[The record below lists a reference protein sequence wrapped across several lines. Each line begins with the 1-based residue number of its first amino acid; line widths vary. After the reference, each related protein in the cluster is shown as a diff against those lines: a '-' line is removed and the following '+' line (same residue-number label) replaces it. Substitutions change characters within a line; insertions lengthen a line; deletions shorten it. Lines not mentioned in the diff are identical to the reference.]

1 MRARRRERS
10 RATRAVCLGVAA
22 VVGASS
28 ARAGGAPPH
37 AKTCFRAHL
46 VGSVLGQSDLGGP
59 RASVAGAIAMK
70 AFDEFEGAILRG
82 EEPSAEL
89 REALANA
96 LRGSDRAANK
106 KCVEE
111 AEKEMKDTQEKK
123 DVDKFLKM
131 TEGLP
136 EATCKDLAAC
146 VTWFEERKDK
156 FEGLLIQREK
166 RGEEKGSTKQ
176 GYPGYPTDQVEE
188 EEVDEEQVGDDD
200 ESDPRSRQDDE
211 ALKDEED
218 EKEALEQQDSEV
230 PAGDDIPEQDAEVD
244 GFDDKE
250 DDVDTQNDDDK
261 EDDGGSSPPPTDDTS
276 DSAPVTPD
284 TSDSAPVTP
293 DTSDSAPVTPDTSD
307 SAPVTPDTSDSAPVT
322 PDTSDSAPVTPDT
335 SDSAPVTP
343 DTSDSAPVTPDTS
356 ASAPVTPDT
365 SASAPPEA
373 LSAVLKAPPPPKRLI
388 TLRPPLLKR
397 LRMTMPTPPPKILR
411 TPTLKNLR
419 TPRMASLT
427 TTYLRKNLMTDLRT
441 VMLLKKLKKHLRL
454 LRMTLKRPNRRWTPI
469 PKQTR
474 PITLPMK
481 ILKQRIQLSVSPV
494 NLTPEWCTS
503 PSLRRLAHTQ
513 PMSCIDAVTRQS
525 SYPQRVSTE
534 PSRTNMVKK
543 R

>member
-22 VVGASS
+22 VLGASS

-37 AKTCFRAHL
+37 AKSCFRAHL

-70 AFDEFEGAILRG
+70 AFEEFEGALLRG

-111 AEKEMKDTQEKK
+111 AEKEMKDTQDKK
-123 DVDKFLKM
+123 DADKFLKM

-156 FEGLLIQREK
+156 FKGLLIQREK

-211 ALKDEED
+211 ALKNEEED
-218 EKEALEQQDSEV
+218 EKEALEKQDSEV
-230 PAGDDIPEQDAEVD
+230 PVGDDIPQQDAEVD

-293 DTSDSAPVTPDTSD
+293 DTSDSAPVTPDTSG
-307 SAPVTPDTSDSAPVT
+307 SARTQKTRARGTLGGAEGAAAAKKDDNSTAAAAKKAENDDAYADAENPENADAEKSEDTEDGKSDDFVSPEEPDDGSA
-322 PDTSDSAPVTPDT
+322 DGDAPEEIEE
-335 SDSAPVTP
+335 A
-343 DTSDSAPVTPDTS
+343 
-356 ASAPVTPDT
+356 
-365 SASAPPEA
+365 PEA
-373 LSAVLKAPPPPKRLI
+373 AP
-388 TLRPPLLKR
+388 
-397 LRMTMPTPPPKILR
+397 
-411 TPTLKNLR
+411 
-419 TPRMASLT
+419 
-427 TTYLRKNLMTDLRT
+427 D
-441 VMLLKKLKKHLRL
+441 
-454 LRMTLKRPNRRWTPI
+454 
-469 PKQTR
+469 
-474 PITLPMK
+474 
-481 ILKQRIQLSVSPV
+481 
-494 NLTPEWCTS
+494 
-503 PSLRRLAHTQ
+503 
-513 PMSCIDAVTRQS
+513 DAET
-525 SYPQRVSTE
+525 TE
-534 PSRTNMVKK
+534 PPVEADTEADKADNAANENTEAENPALGFARQPHTGMVYFAVASTFGAYAAYVVHRRRHEAELLPTACKYGAISYENGEEALK
-543 R
+543 TTKAC

>member
-22 VVGASS
+22 VLGASS

-59 RASVAGAIAMK
+59 GASVAGAIAMK
-70 AFDEFEGAILRG
+70 AFEEFEGAILRG

-123 DVDKFLKM
+123 DADKFLKM

-156 FEGLLIQREK
+156 FKGLLIQREK

-211 ALKDEED
+211 ALKNEED
-218 EKEALEQQDSEV
+218 EKEALEKQDSEV
-230 PAGDDIPEQDAEVD
+230 PVGDDIPQQDAEVD

-276 DSAPVTPD
+276 DSAPVTLGGAEGAAAAKKDDNSTAAAAKKAENDDAYADAENPENADAEKSEDTEDGKSDDFVSPEEPD
-284 TSDSAPVTP
+284 DGSA
-293 DTSDSAPVTPDTSD
+293 DGDAPEEIEE
-307 SAPVTPDTSDSAPVT
+307 A
-322 PDTSDSAPVTPDT
+322 
-335 SDSAPVTP
+335 
-343 DTSDSAPVTPDTS
+343 
-356 ASAPVTPDT
+356 
-365 SASAPPEA
+365 PEA
-373 LSAVLKAPPPPKRLI
+373 AP
-388 TLRPPLLKR
+388 
-397 LRMTMPTPPPKILR
+397 
-411 TPTLKNLR
+411 
-419 TPRMASLT
+419 
-427 TTYLRKNLMTDLRT
+427 D
-441 VMLLKKLKKHLRL
+441 
-454 LRMTLKRPNRRWTPI
+454 
-469 PKQTR
+469 
-474 PITLPMK
+474 
-481 ILKQRIQLSVSPV
+481 
-494 NLTPEWCTS
+494 
-503 PSLRRLAHTQ
+503 
-513 PMSCIDAVTRQS
+513 DAET
-525 SYPQRVSTE
+525 TE
-534 PSRTNMVKK
+534 PPVEADTEADKADNAANENTEAENPALGFARQPHTGMVYFAVASTFGAYAAYVVHRRRHEAELLPTACKYGAISYENGEEALK
-543 R
+543 TTKAC

>member
-22 VVGASS
+22 VLGASS

-37 AKTCFRAHL
+37 AKTCLRAHL

-70 AFDEFEGAILRG
+70 AFEEFEGALLRG

-111 AEKEMKDTQEKK
+111 AEKEMKDTQDKK
-123 DVDKFLKM
+123 DADKFLKM

-146 VTWFEERKDK
+146 VTWFEGRKDK
-156 FEGLLIQREK
+156 FKGLLIQREK

-211 ALKDEED
+211 ALKNEEED
-218 EKEALEQQDSEV
+218 EKEALEKQDSEV
-230 PAGDDIPEQDAEVD
+230 PVGDDIPQQDAEVD

-293 DTSDSAPVTPDTSD
+293 DTSDSAPVTPDTSG
-307 SAPVTPDTSDSAPVT
+307 SARTQKTRARGTLGGAEGAAAAKKDDNSTAAAAKKAENDDAYADAENPENADAEKSEDTEDGKSDDFVSPEEPDDGSA
-322 PDTSDSAPVTPDT
+322 DGDAPEEIEE
-335 SDSAPVTP
+335 A
-343 DTSDSAPVTPDTS
+343 
-356 ASAPVTPDT
+356 
-365 SASAPPEA
+365 PEA
-373 LSAVLKAPPPPKRLI
+373 AP
-388 TLRPPLLKR
+388 
-397 LRMTMPTPPPKILR
+397 
-411 TPTLKNLR
+411 
-419 TPRMASLT
+419 
-427 TTYLRKNLMTDLRT
+427 D
-441 VMLLKKLKKHLRL
+441 
-454 LRMTLKRPNRRWTPI
+454 
-469 PKQTR
+469 
-474 PITLPMK
+474 
-481 ILKQRIQLSVSPV
+481 
-494 NLTPEWCTS
+494 
-503 PSLRRLAHTQ
+503 
-513 PMSCIDAVTRQS
+513 DAET
-525 SYPQRVSTE
+525 TE
-534 PSRTNMVKK
+534 PPVEADTEADKADNAANENTEAENPALGFARQPHTGMVYFAVASTFGAYAAYVVHRRRHEAELLPTACKYGAISYENGEEALK
-543 R
+543 TTKAC